1 MLMLCVN
8 GWTVTLCVCQCVCAC
23 VCVSMWP
30 CWCDQKIYN
39 KRANNMKKREN
50 EPEMSAVVSKTWTA
64 FWSWMRNHP
73 RCMCKKDKEKKKISA
88 TSGGR
93 SSSSR
98 TNKKRNDNEKQTL
111 KIGFF
116 ICIGKSNQANVK
128 TPTRHMHN
136 IKPTQ
141 RHPADSWLPTA
152 GCQTCGCPMRIAV
165 LLKVRQVTYTPG
177 TDIQWERGRARA
189 SKKEACIKRTINE
202 RCAPHVWPYSWP
214 LLMACVAP
222 AGLCRVRLKIGN
234 DLYCNGPG
242 WHKGGSLLCPGVPWP
257 WSGCSK
263 VLPLALLLASP
274 WHCEIFLFVCP
285 AYLAVIHLS
294 CVFINWGCIKSLVG
308 SRQSSLVRLCQ
319 LSLHLSYCHPLLLL
333 TSFIFVTVPAVA
345 VVVALAVVVV
355 FLLVHERKAN
365 V

>member
-1 MLMLCVN
+1 MPVIVVVVAAGHVDALCQ
-8 GWTVTLCVCQCVCAC
+8 WMDSYSICLP
-23 VCVSMWP
+23 VCVHVCMCVP
-30 CWCDQKIYN
+30 VDVTKKYTT
-39 KRANNMKKREN
+39 NNMKKREN
-50 EPEMSAVVSKTWTA
+50 EPETSAVVSKTWTA

-73 RCMCKKDKEKKKISA
+73 RCMCKKEKGKKKISA

-93 SSSSR
+93 SSSSSR

-141 RHPADSWLPTA
+141 RHPADSRLPTA
-152 GCQTCGCPMRIAV
+152 HCQTCGCPYADRCVAESSPRYVYARYRHAV
-165 LLKVRQVTYTPG
+165 G
-177 TDIQWERGRARA
+177 E
-189 SKKEACIKRTINE
+189 SKEEACIKRTINE

-222 AGLCRVRLKIGN
+222 AALCRVRLKIGN

-263 VLPLALLLASP
+263 VLPLALLL
-274 WHCEIFLFVCP
+274 
-285 AYLAVIHLS
+285 
-294 CVFINWGCIKSLVG
+294 N
-308 SRQSSLVRLCQ
+308 
-319 LSLHLSYCHPLLLL
+319 LSL
-333 TSFIFVTVPAVA
+333 
-345 VVVALAVVVV
+345 ALRN
-355 FLLVHERKAN
+355 FLICMPGLPGRYPSVLCLHQLGLY
-365 V
+365 